1 MNPMALQLGQLFDA
15 INLPNPTVST
25 GTSPTAPPQPVT
37 TPERTARRAEV
48 RRDNVFDNAMRM
60 LFGTQDSDLSEEEM
74 SQRTQRRNQAASMA
88 QSAMENPGESF
99 MNGVNVGGS
108 GFGLEDLARIVGT
121 LMR

>member
-15 INLPNPTVST
+15 IQPRNPIISA
-25 GTSPTAPPQPVT
+25 GSSPTPPPAPVT
-37 TPERTARRAEV
+37 TRERTARRAEV
-48 RRDNVFDNAMRM
+48 QRDNVFDGAMRM
-60 LFGTQDSDLSEEEM
+60 LFGTQDSDLTEEEM
-74 SQRTQRRNQAASMA
+74 SRRQQRRQQAASMA